1 MFSKILIA
9 NRGEIA
15 CRVAATA
22 KRMGV
27 RTVAVYSDADRY
39 AKHVSACDEAVY
51 LGGSAPKDSYL
62 KGDLLIKI
70 AQETGAQAIH
80 PGYGFLSENASFAKA
95 CEDAG
100 IVFIGP
106 SASAITAMG
115 LKSESKQLMET
126 AGVPL
131 IPGYHGDNQDPEFL
145 HKEAD
150 RIGYPLLIKASSGGG
165 GKGMR
170 LVERSEDFIGLL
182 DSCRREAITSF
193 GNDAMLIE
201 KYALN
206 PRHIEIQVFGDSHG
220 NYVHLFERDCS
231 VQRRHQ
237 KVLEEAPA
245 PGVDEAMRQAMGTA
259 AINAAR
265 AVNYVGAGTVEFIV
279 EQRPSADG
287 KVEMG
292 FYFMEMNTRLQV
304 EHPVTEAITG
314 MDLVEWQLLVAAGGE
329 IPVKQEQLS
338 IQGHAIEARIC
349 AENPD
354 NEFLP
359 ATGTLFT
366 YRKPEH
372 TKFDVGAVR
381 VDDGVE
387 ESDVISPFYDSMI
400 AKLIVHAP
408 TREQALAKLDQALA
422 QTRIVGLPNNVA
434 FLRYVL
440 ATESFSQAKLDTA
453 LIEREKEVL
462 FNQQPLSL
470 PLMVASAV
478 VNKLNS
484 EQQAKS
490 AYNQTQTQD
499 PFSTLGGWRGY
510 SDYQREFE
518 LLLNQGDEEQSY
530 IATINNIKANSS
542 QSSDSKG
549 GQTFDLTL
557 KAADKDEQDKADAA
571 QSPVY
576 NGTIEYST
584 GDSDSYVLWIDGQR
598 KSLQSWVENEKVHI
612 FSDEGSGSI
621 TLIDPMAHV
630 EGDSQAAG
638 SLKSPMPGQV
648 VAFKVA
654 AGDEVKRGQPLAVIE
669 AMKIEHTINA
679 PADGVVA
686 ELLFAPGDLVAD
698 GDELLRLETEPA

>member
-170 LVERSEDFIGLL
+170 LVERSEDFMGLL

-387 ESDVISPFYDSMI
+387 EGDVISPFYDSMI

-434 FLRYVL
+434 FLRHVL

-557 KAADKDEQDKADAA
+557 KVADKDEQDKADTA